1 MTTVSRHRGVEDSPA
16 SDPVAAEFALIP
28 EMMSVARSGPPEPT
42 ASSPSFDP
50 EAWVRHHDRSGPRYR
65 GGQWLLEA
73 VEAAE
78 ITGYGGGHFPTAS
91 KWHWAR
97 AQRGPVTVV
106 ANAAESEPLS
116 AKDATLLRLRP
127 HLVLDG
133 LLGVAEALDAVR
145 AVLWL
150 HGTDTVAYE
159 IIVSAIEERRSLG
172 LEEIDV
178 TVMRAP
184 HSYLS
189 GQSSSIAQGING
201 APAVPT
207 FRGFTT
213 IEAADE
219 PVTVVHNVETLA
231 RVAQTALQA
240 AESGGTTAA
249 PPRTTL
255 LTVLTPI
262 DRRVVEL
269 PRTLTMRQA
278 VQYAADD
285 EPAGSAGVLLGGY
298 GGMWVRWDDIAE
310 LQIDE
315 PTFRRAGLSLGAGV
329 VAPLWGDACGIAET
343 AVILDYLARASAGQ
357 CGPCLFGLPALAASV
372 AKLRAGAG
380 RRAELRRLPGHVR
393 AVDGRGACHHPDGAA
408 RLVRSAVDTFR
419 DDVSA
424 HSKGHPCRPA
434 RLTTLPIPEA

>member
-1 MTTVSRHRGVEDSPA
+1 MTTISPTA
-16 SDPVAAEFALIP
+16 TGESDPADHDGKAGLLPGPVRVARTGPPHQVPGSPLFEPESWHFHHARTGARFRGGAWLVQAVAAAQI
-28 EMMSVARSGPPEPT
+28 S
-42 ASSPSFDP
+42 
-50 EAWVRHHDRSGPRYR
+50 
-65 GGQWLLEA
+65 
-73 VEAAE
+73 
-78 ITGYGGGHFPTAS
+78 GYGGGHFPTAA
-91 KWHWAR
+91 KWRWAL
-97 AQRGPVTVV
+97 AQRRPVTVV

-133 LLGVAEALDAVR
+133 LLGVAESLGAVR

-150 HGTDTVAYE
+150 HGADTVTHRT
-159 IIVSAIEERRSLG
+159 IVSAIEERGALG
-172 LEEIDV
+172 LEELQV
-178 TVMRAP
+178 KVMKAP
-184 HSYLS
+184 DSYLS
-189 GQSSSIAQGING
+189 GQSSAIAQGITG

-207 FRGFTT
+207 FRGFMTDD
-213 IEAADE
+213 AGDE

-231 RVAQTALQA
+231 RVAQTALESA
-240 AESGGTTAA
+240 ASGGAAAA

-269 PRTLTMRQA
+269 PRNLTMRQA
-278 VQYAADD
+278 VQYATGD
-285 EPAGSAGVLLGGY
+285 EPTGSSGVLLGGY

-310 LQIDE
+310 LRIDE
-315 PTFRRAGLSLGAGV
+315 PAFRRAGLSLGAGI
-329 VAPLWGDACGIAET
+329 VAPLWGETCGIAET

-372 AKLRAGAG
+372 AKLRVGAG
-380 RRAELRRLPGHVR
+380 RRAELRRLPGHVL

-408 RLVRSAVDTFR
+408 RLVRTAVETFR

-424 HSKGHPCRPA
+424 HSSGHPCRPA
-434 RLTTLPIPEA
+434 RGTTIPVPEV